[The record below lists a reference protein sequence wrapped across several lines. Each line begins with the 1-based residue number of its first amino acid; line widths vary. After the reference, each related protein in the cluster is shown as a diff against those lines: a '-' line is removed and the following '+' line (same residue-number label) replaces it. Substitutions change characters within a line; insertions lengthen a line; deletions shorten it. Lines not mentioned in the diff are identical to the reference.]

1 MTTYTITAETTDYE
15 VEATGNSYTSK
26 REAIRIARILAK
38 NATKGLYRRF
48 FVEVDEMAI
57 FTVAA

>member
-1 MTTYTITAETTDYE
+1 MTTYTITAETADYE

>member
-1 MTTYTITAETTDYE
+1 MTTYTITAETVEYE

-38 NATKGLYRRF
+38 TATPGLWRRF
-48 FVEVDEMAI
+48 FVEVDEVAI